1 MLCGMKTCFLH
12 LGLHKTASSSFQQ
25 TCASNRKLLSKQG
38 LHYQLFECVY
48 SQPKRL
54 KINNHSVPL
63 RNLFD
68 QNPRN
73 YHINKRWKI
82 SHLDESIRDYEE
94 QLSSMASTSS
104 IILSGEGLSLRM
116 RMHCRNSRNG
126 FWPWALDS
134 SLALVRS
141 PVDYAHSIAQ
151 QLIRGGQ
158 HLELVGCGPLL
169 LPQPMKRLT
178 IPDGQREL
186 STLLAV
192 FGQQLEL
199 VPFRRACAH
208 PHGPVGFLL
217 EEFCG
222 VSNLEMIKFQSSQES
237 KSNGW
242 VRIQNLV
249 NRRWPIFD
257 QRKKLNP
264 DHFRL
269 QDGLEATGKFRLTR
283 NEVDLLKEQL
293 DRSNEAMVA
302 LLSEEFVLADDSVSE
317 ELAVDD
323 VSQIITDLCRLTLSS
338 SAAS

>member
-1 MLCGMKTCFLH
+1 MLG
-12 LGLHKTASSSFQQ
+12 
-25 TCASNRKLLSKQG
+25 KQG
-38 LHYQLFECVY
+38 LHYPLFACEY
-48 SQPKRL
+48 SRPRRL

-63 RNLFD
+63 RCLYD
-68 QNPRN
+68 QNPKN

-82 SHLDESIRDYEE
+82 NRLEEAIRDYDA
-94 QLSSMASTSS
+94 QLTEALSCEAS
-104 IILSGEGLSLRM
+104 IILSGEGLSLLSGKALSQLVQRI
-116 RMHCRNSRNG
+116 RARG
-126 FWPWALDS
+126 FEIRP
-134 SLALVRS
+134 LALVRS
-141 PVDYAHSIAQ
+141 PLDYAHSIAQ

-169 LPQPMKRLT
+169 VPQPMKRLT

-186 STLLAV
+186 TMLRSV
-192 FGQQLEL
+192 FGEDLQL

-208 PHGPVGFLL
+208 PHGPVGYLL

-222 VSNLEMIKFQSSQES
+222 ISNLELIKFQNSQES

-242 VRIQNLV
+242 VRVQNLI

-257 QRKKLNP
+257 QRKHLNS

-269 QDGLEATGKFRLTR
+269 QDDLASTGKFRLTR
-283 NEVDLLKEQL
+283 AELDLLKDQL
-293 DRSNEAMVA
+293 AQSNHAMVD
-302 LLSEEFVLADDSVSE
+302 LLSEEFVLADDSFSD
-317 ELAVDD
+317 ELTAAE

>member
-1 MLCGMKTCFLH
+1 MKTCFLH

-25 TCASNRKLLSKQG
+25 TCASNRKLLGKQG
-38 LHYQLFECVY
+38 LHYPLFACEQ

-63 RNLFD
+63 RCLYD
-68 QNPRN
+68 QNPKN

-82 SHLDESIRDYEE
+82 NRLDEAIRNYDA
-94 QLSSMASTSS
+94 QLTEALSRDAS
-104 IILSGEGLSLRM
+104 IILSGEGLSLLSGKALLQLVERI
-116 RMHCRNSRNG
+116 RARG
-126 FWPWALDS
+126 FEIRP
-134 SLALVRS
+134 LALVRS
-141 PVDYAHSIAQ
+141 PLDYAHSIAQ

-169 LPQPMKRLT
+169 APQTMKRLT

-186 STLLAV
+186 TTLRSV
-192 FGQQLEL
+192 FGEDLQL

-208 PHGPVGFLL
+208 PHGPVGYLL
-217 EEFCG
+217 EKFCG
-222 VSNLEMIKFQSSQES
+222 VSNLELIKFQNSQES

-242 VRIQNLV
+242 VRVQNLI

-257 QRKKLNP
+257 QQKQLNP

-269 QDGLEATGKFRLTR
+269 QDDLEFTGKFRLTR
-283 NEVDLLKEQL
+283 TEVDLLKDQL
-293 DRSNEAMVA
+293 AQSDQVMVD
-302 LLSEEFVLADDSVSE
+302 LLSEEFVLADDSVSD
-317 ELAVDD
+317 ELSVAE
-323 VSQIITDLCRLTLSS
+323 VSQIITDLARLTLSS